1 VSRPGRYSIAFLLTS
16 FELGG
21 TERQMVELI
30 RRLDRSR
37 FDVHVACFH
46 LRGPLASLVTDEVA
60 SVETFPLTGF
70 ARPGTARSAVA
81 FAAWCRRIGA
91 RIVHTCEL
99 YANIFGLPAAMLA
112 GVDVRIGNRREILTP
127 DKTRGHLLCQRLA
140 YKAAHAVVANSAAA
154 AAQLHREGVPTRK
167 IRTIANGVDCDTF
180 TPAVR
185 DRSRPRRRVIT
196 VANLRRE
203 KGHDTLIA
211 AIPQVIERRPDTEFV
226 FVGDGPLRQELQDAV
241 AERGLGSQVTFLGER
256 RDVAALL
263 AQSDVF
269 VLPSRSEACPNGI
282 LEAMAAGLPTV
293 ACRVGGIP
301 ELVVANS
308 TGILVEPDQPEAL
321 ATALLDVLE
330 QPERARALGAAARVR
345 AERHFSFDRMVGAF
359 EELYLRELAATA
371 VTARAGR
378 LAASG
383 S

>member
-1 VSRPGRYSIAFLLTS
+1 
-16 FELGG
+16 
-21 TERQMVELI
+21 MVELI

-46 LRGPLASLVTDEVA
+46 RRGPLASLVTDEVA
-60 SVETFPLTGF
+60 SVETFPLDGF
-70 ARPGTARSAVA
+70 ARPGTARSALA
-81 FAAWCRRIGA
+81 FALWCRRIGA

-99 YANIFGLPAAMLA
+99 YANIFGLPAAALA

-127 DKTRGHLLCQRLA
+127 DKTQGHLFCQRMA

-154 AAQLHREGVPTRK
+154 AAQLRREGVPARK
-167 IRTIANGVDCDTF
+167 IHTIANGVDCDTF
-180 TPAVR
+180 APAVA

-203 KGHDTLIA
+203 KGHDTLLA
-211 AIPQVIERRPDTEFV
+211 AVPQVLERRPDTEFV
-226 FVGDGPLRQELQDAV
+226 FVGDGPLRAELEGQV
-241 AERGLGSQVTFLGER
+241 AGLGLGAHVTFLGER

-263 AQSDVF
+263 AESDVF

-282 LEAMAAGLPTV
+282 LEAMAAGLPIV
-293 ACRVGGIP
+293 ASRVGGIP

-308 TGILVEPDQPEAL
+308 TGILVEPDHPDAL
-321 ATALLDVLE
+321 AAALVNVLE
-330 QPERARALGAAARVR
+330 HPERARALGTAARVR
-345 AERHFSFDRMVGAF
+345 AERYFSFDRMVGAF
-359 EELYLRELAATA
+359 ENLYLTELAARA